1 IIDFNG
7 NWCVFTHWKK
17 NEGKRMKEYRV
28 GTWTLGLVLIAIG
41 IAGIVSIFNE
51 IYLIEWPFY

>member
-1 IIDFNG
+1 
-7 NWCVFTHWKK
+7 
-17 NEGKRMKEYRV
+17 MKEYRV